1 MRIPAHSV
9 CTAIRDD
16 IVAGVY
22 ERGSRLTEELL
33 ARRYGVSRVPVR
45 EALRTT
51 ERWNFLVFAYVG
63 LVLMLVQGLLYR
75 RLVQR
80 VGEVRFLQ
88 LGIVL
93 MALGLGA
100 AVGVL
105 EFRRELESSGLLL
118 PGALAVMTA
127 AVIGFAFLT
136 PSVQALISRRSD
148 PRTQGEILGVNQSAS
163 ALARILGP
171 MLGVSLFFATP
182 SHILPYLAGAVLL
195 VVVFL
200 LALTPTVSR
209 EKT

>member
-1 MRIPAHSV
+1 MP
-9 CTAIRDD
+9 
-16 IVAGVY
+16 
-22 ERGSRLTEELL
+22 RLPLPPQ
-33 ARRYGVSRVPVR
+33 V
-45 EALRTT
+45 
-51 ERWNFLVFAYVG
+51 YVG
-63 LVLMLVQGLLYR
+63 LGGWGFSLSLPTSPLLQYQLV
-75 RLVQR
+75 
-80 VGEVRFLQ
+80 
-88 LGIVL
+88 
-93 MALGLGA
+93 
-100 AVGVL
+100 
-105 EFRRELESSGLLL
+105 
-118 PGALAVMTA
+118 ALAV

-136 PSVQALISRRSD
+136 PSAQALISRRSD